1 MRYCGHNIRCLASRL
16 MLQANIN
23 LQYYTHVK
31 LRTDLNCYRI
41 GPPVDDM
48 QRLRVEKME
57 RQLANLTG
65 LVQKALQVP
74 GAAVATTAPAAAP
87 RQEYQTYA
95 SRPATQG
102 KNMETFIS

>member
-1 MRYCGHNIRCLASRL
+1 MATVYIEGLKKPFIGSRT
-16 MLQANIN
+16 N
-23 LQYYTHVK
+23 TSF
-31 LRTDLNCYRI
+31 YRL

-48 QRLRVEKME
+48 QRLRVENME

-74 GAAVATTAPAAAP
+74 GAAPTSAPAAAP
-87 RQEYQTYA
+87 RQEYQNYA

-102 KNMETFIS
+102 KFYSCRKTNDTCAAEAYR

>member
-1 MRYCGHNIRCLASRL
+1 
-16 MLQANIN
+16 
-23 LQYYTHVK
+23 
-31 LRTDLNCYRI
+31 
-41 GPPVDDM
+41 M

-74 GAAVATTAPAAAP
+74 NQPPVPTVAP
-87 RQEYQTYA
+87 RQEYPQTYQ

-102 KNMETFIS
+102 KLRSRNLPSTLVPSRYLDKPYV